1 MPEDADGGLAQA
13 RRELHAL
20 AEAAR
25 QAAAEPPEG
34 RGEAADGMV
43 KVTAR
48 DGRISTVELNPK
60 AMRMA
65 SQDLAEA
72 VTKAANAALDDL
84 ATKFPAVAAGP
95 TIDPARLD
103 AELAEVE
110 QQSIMAMRRYQ
121 QTIDDALRQLS

>member
-1 MPEDADGGLAQA
+1 MPEENDGGLAKV

-20 AEAAR
+20 AESAR
-25 QAAAEPPEG
+25 QAGAEPPEG
-34 RGEAADGMV
+34 RGEGADGMV
-43 KVTAR
+43 KVTAV

-72 VTKAANAALDDL
+72 FTTAANAALADL
-84 ATKFPAVAAGP
+84 ASKFPVP
-95 TIDPARLD
+95 DVTMIDPAALE
-103 AELAEVE
+103 AQLADLE
-110 QQSIMAMRRYQ
+110 QQGHIQMRRYQ